1 MQNIFIV
8 LLMDYIN
15 KNFSC
20 HKYKRAV
27 EFNKYNEIYIADMAA
42 EINMGAISP
51 RGKCLFP
58 VDLYSN
64 GKSSISSVCHHY
76 SHQVAICLS
85 HIILSCF
92 NYVRN
97 LFPLLG
103 LMNSCLSPPSSLLG
117 RMPHI
122 YLCRL

>member
-8 LLMDYIN
+8 LLMDYIH
-15 KNFSC
+15 KNFSR

-51 RGKCLFP
+51 GGKCVFP

-85 HIILSCF
+85 HLMLSCF
-92 NYVRN
+92 LIRN
-97 LFPLLG
+97 LSPLLG
-103 LMNSCLSPPSSLLG
+103 LMNSCLSPPSSLLE

-122 YLCRL
+122 YSCRL